1 MSNSNHHEEI
11 LDIKVS
17 NLNLSKKSLES
28 ILESIRVAKKRL
40 SNAENLIM
48 EAYRA
53 QYSASRDI
61 PGEIGF
67 FDGEYLVTKE
77 NIKYEVPK
85 SYSAK
90 SLLIVGDELKKYS
103 ENGEDKFKIVNKI
116 PRKKVKGTLSK
127 KDGKYFILLE
137 NNKSYSLLKSAVE
150 FRNLKHGDQVIA
162 VIPEVDSNSDYAAID
177 KLAPQVTVAT
187 DKKEKVTNQVSEIA
201 EKSASELKTV
211 EQNTNTEVTSIKP
224 KIEFTEEDLI

>member
-1 MSNSNHHEEI
+1 MSNSNNHDEI

-17 NLNLSKKSLES
+17 NLNLSKKSLET
-28 ILESIRVAKKRL
+28 ILENIRVSKKRL
-40 SNAENLIM
+40 SNAENIIM
-48 EAYRA
+48 EAYRS

-61 PGEIGF
+61 PGEIGV

-77 NIKYEVPK
+77 NIKYEIPK

-127 KDGKYFILLE
+127 KDGKYYILLE

-150 FRNLKHGDQVIA
+150 FRNLKQGDQVIA
-162 VIPEVDSNSDYAAID
+162 VIPEIDSNSDYAAID
-177 KLAPQVTVAT
+177 KLAPNINTTSA
-187 DKKEKVTNQVSEIA
+187 KKEKVTPQVEEVSE
-201 EKSASELKTV
+201 KPASETKIV
-211 EQNTNTEVTSIKP
+211 EKKDNSEVTSIKP
-224 KIEFTEEDLI
+224 KIEFTDEDLI